1 MIRLPGGREGGRRV
15 ASQVRLVDVAPTLLE
30 LSRAPRPGRMSGC
43 SLVPLIEGRPEE
55 WADER
60 PECAIAPIEIAE
72 VEDGPPT
79 LGLRTGRY
87 KYIVGPAGEELYDL
101 ETDPGELENLLAGA
115 PDPPEGGAP
124 NRERELAAFRALA
137 ERIAELRSRA
147 SAGSVDLDAKTIR
160 DLEALGY
167 IP

>member
-1 MIRLPGGREGGRRV
+1 
-15 ASQVRLVDVAPTLLE
+15 
-30 LSRAPRPGRMSGC
+30 
-43 SLVPLIEGRPEE
+43 
-55 WADER
+55 
-60 PECAIAPIEIAE
+60 
-72 VEDGPPT
+72 
-79 LGLRTGRY
+79 
-87 KYIVGPAGEELYDL
+87 VGPAGEELYDL